1 MAGRITSKPFTLAD
15 GPYSYPAILWKPL
28 GEVHV
33 VWSGTKPDRYK
44 FHRWSD
50 DEGLTWSETW
60 RDHNIGGYQGLPA
73 LALDSSLAVH
83 WLTVASVFSI
93 QNDSLYHQVWQDG
106 KWSAGQIVLRGEPV
120 EQNGQDVAAEVV
132 LGDVLVVANQVPIA
146 SDIQPGG
153 WQYEI
158 YTLRMPLLTA
168 HLQPVALVASTPVTP
183 NLEAIAIPAALSATE
198 TSLLPPGSLTIAP
211 SQSPLIVIGI
221 GVLAAVAVISL
232 LIFINLRQLRS

>member
-1 MAGRITSKPFTLAD
+1 M
-15 GPYSYPAILWKPL
+15 
-28 GEVHV
+28 
-33 VWSGTKPDRYK
+33 
-44 FHRWSD
+44 
-50 DEGLTWSETW
+50 
-60 RDHNIGGYQGLPA
+60 
-73 LALDSSLAVH
+73 
-83 WLTVASVFSI
+83 
-93 QNDSLYHQVWQDG
+93 
-106 KWSAGQIVLRGEPV
+106 
-120 EQNGQDVAAEVV
+120 
-132 LGDVLVVANQVPIA
+132 VANQVPIA

-232 LIFINLRQLRS
+232 LIFISLRQLRS